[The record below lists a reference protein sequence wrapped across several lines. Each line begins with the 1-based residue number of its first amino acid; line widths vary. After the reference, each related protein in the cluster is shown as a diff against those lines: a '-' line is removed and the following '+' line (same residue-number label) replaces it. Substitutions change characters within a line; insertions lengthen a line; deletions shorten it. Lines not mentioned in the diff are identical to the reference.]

1 MSCKRVAKTVL
12 TAALAASAA
21 PAWVQDARPAP
32 VVVVVGVGAAGAV
45 GAGVI
50 GAGVIVDY
58 RVQLG
63 DTLIALL
70 RDGADWASVQ
80 RANNV
85 ADPKRLQPGRLLRIP
100 AHLLREQLA
109 LAEVVHAYG
118 SVTVTRAATETA
130 IALGG
135 GENLA
140 AGDVVRTGAQS
151 STTLRFVDGARV
163 LLRPDSELKV
173 ERLAQSRAGAS
184 TTLRLERGSADSVV
198 PPARGAS
205 APSRY
210 EMRTPQANL
219 GVRGTEFRA
228 AADGGAT
235 RVEVLEGRIG
245 ARGGGTGAAA
255 RAESQVGAGFGA
267 VSVGGGMAAPRALPA
282 APTLAGLPERVER
295 LPLRLSWQGA
305 AATRVRAQV
314 LTAEEPPRLV
324 LDGVFDAAPARW
336 SEDIADGRYE
346 LRVRAIDGDGLEG
359 RDTRAAFMLKARP
372 EPPFIAAPAPGGRT
386 IDDSV
391 RLAWTRN
398 AAAARVRLQ
407 VADTADFAQPRIDR
421 IDLDAAEARIALPLG
436 THHWRVASI
445 LASGDEGPFSDA
457 HSFTRTLPPAAP
469 PPAEP
474 QKNDDGLLLRWPS
487 TAPAGTRWQVQVARD
502 AAFTPL
508 VSEDTVT
515 EPQLLLR
522 DPPAGTYFLRVKT
535 IDADGFAG
543 SFGQAQQI
551 EVPRSPWWWL
561 VVPALLFLL

>member
-1 MSCKRVAKTVL
+1 MSCRLVLQTVL
-12 TAALAASAA
+12 TAALAASAV
-21 PAWVQDARPAP
+21 PAWAQDVRPATH
-32 VVVVVGVGAAGAV
+32 VV
-45 GAGVI
+45 
-50 GAGVIVDY
+50 VDY
-58 RVQLG
+58 RVQPG

-85 ADPKRLQPGRLLRIP
+85 ADPKRLQPGSLLRIP
-100 AHLLREQLA
+100 AHLLREQPA

-118 SVTVTRAATETA
+118 SVSVTRLSTETA
-130 IALGG
+130 IALIS

-151 STTLRFVDGARV
+151 SATLRFVDGARV
-163 LLRPDSELKV
+163 LLRPDSELKI

-184 TTLRLERGSADSVV
+184 TTLRLERGSADSAV
-198 PPARGAS
+198 PPVSSARGAS

-219 GVRGTEFRA
+219 GVRGTDFRTA
-228 AADGGAT
+228 AEGGTT
-235 RVEVLEGRIG
+235 RVEVLEGRVG
-245 ARGGGTGAAA
+245 ARAGSGNAAA
-255 RAESQVGAGFGA
+255 RSESLVGAGFGA
-267 VSVGGGMAAPRALPA
+267 VSAAGGMTPPRALPA

-295 LPLRLSWQGA
+295 MPLRLSWQSA
-305 AATRVRAQV
+305 APTRVRAQV
-314 LTAEEPPRLV
+314 LTTDEPPRLV
-324 LDGVFDAAPARW
+324 VDCVFDTAPARW

-346 LRVRAIDGDGLEG
+346 LRVRAVDADGLEG
-359 RDTRAAFMLKARP
+359 RDTRAAFVLKARP
-372 EPPFIAAPAPGGRT
+372 EPPFIAAPTPGGRT

-398 AAAARVRLQ
+398 AVAARVRLQ

-421 IDLDAAEARIALPLG
+421 ADLDAGEARIALPLG

-445 LASGDEGPFSDA
+445 LASGDQGPFSDA

-474 QKNDDGLLLRWPS
+474 QQSDEGVLLRWPS
-487 TAPAGTRWQVQVARD
+487 SAPAGTRWQVQVARD
-502 AAFTPL
+502 AAFGQM
-508 VSEDTVT
+508 VSEGTVT
-515 EPQLLLR
+515 EPQWLLR
-522 DPPAGTYFLRVKT
+522 EPPAGSYFLRVKT

-543 SFGQAQQI
+543 PFGQAQQI
-551 EVPRSPWWWL
+551 EVPSSPWWWL
-561 VVPALLFLL
+561 IVPALLLLL